1 MRFIALLMSV
11 LLVFTLVAC
20 AGNNNPE
27 TSEEPGEPIEV
38 ENGLFIKMPESGSLR
53 IAQFADLHFGTEGK
67 PYQNDKEERT
77 KAFVKYV
84 AENGKPDLIVCSG
97 DNIMSTGVEEMKE
110 FVKMMDELKTP
121 WTYIYGNHDAEM
133 NTAGFAKKDLSNY
146 LESCGS
152 EYLIYSAGYV
162 EEASNRYGN
171 FSISVLNNS
180 GTKLLGALMLF
191 DAGVY
196 AAAVKDYETITAGQ
210 IDWYKQEIDKL
221 NEKYDGEMMPSIVF
235 SHIQLPEFHEA
246 YLKASEGNGAEFVI
260 KQELDAEKING
271 IKNDGPVNVN
281 SGFYDVLVEKGST
294 KAYLVGHAHFLNFQV
309 KMDGIVL
316 GFAPQTGFS
325 TLFENNDLPRTTY
338 IYNLKSDFSFTTET
352 ITEPGDNIGLTY
364 WGSYDGTG
372 VKDEA
377 SGLYKA
383 ELKLT
388 AGNSLMFAYNGVRL
402 KLADITI
409 EGDIAE
415 NPLKAD
421 GEKLYPANDIT
432 LKFAGGKARTFYFS
446 YNPETKTLNISSEAV
461 QVDPNA
467 PKSVVAKSV
476 DKDAG
481 ADAIAVWTEAGA
493 KLREVTNKF
502 NGTYKWVGN
511 GWRYYIVVDAEG
523 RIAYA
528 VQWPES
534 GYGGPNSDSYYCN
547 EFYSDYTQ
555 NPAIKLYNGY
565 KDDWASGGFGYKL
578 YDIVVPEGGFAITSH
593 GETNNTLID
602 MISQGMVNNYDIA
615 NINNRTIYDNS
626 IRLSF
631 DKATNTISVSTVE

>member
-11 LLVFTLVAC
+11 LLMFTLVAC
-20 AGNNNPE
+20 GNNNPE

-38 ENGLFIKMPESGSLR
+38 ENGLFIKMPESGTLR

-84 AENGKPDLIVCSG
+84 AEEGKPDLIVCSG
-97 DNIMSTGVEEMKE
+97 DNIMSTGVAEMKE
-110 FVKMMDELKTP
+110 FVAMMDELKTP

-133 NTAGFAKKDLSNY
+133 DTAGFSKKDLSNY
-146 LESCGS
+146 LESCES

-180 GTKLLGALMLF
+180 GTKLLGAILTF

-196 AAAVKDYETITAGQ
+196 SSAIKDYESITTGQ
-210 IDWYKQEIDKL
+210 IDWYKQELDKL
-221 NEKYDGEMMPSIVF
+221 NEKYDGEMLPSIVF

-246 YLKASEGNGAEFVI
+246 YLKALDGDGAEFVI
-260 KQELDAEKING
+260 EQELDEAKISG
-271 IKNDGPVNVN
+271 IKTDGPVGNN
-281 SGFYDVLVEKGST
+281 TGLYDVLVEKGST
-294 KAYLVGHAHFLNFQV
+294 KAYFVGHAHFLNFQV
-309 KMDGIVL
+309 KMDGITL

-338 IYNLKSDFSFTTET
+338 IYNLKEDFSFTTEVV
-352 ITEPGDNIGLTY
+352 TEPGESIGLTY
-364 WGSYDGTG
+364 NGTYDGTG
-372 VKDEA
+372 VFDEA

-383 ELKLT
+383 EFKLT
-388 AGNSLMFAYNGVRL
+388 ANNSVMFAYNGVRL
-402 KLADITI
+402 KLKGIKI
-409 EGDIAE
+409 EGDYAA
-415 NPLKAD
+415 NPLDAD
-421 GEKLYPANDIT
+421 GVMLYPANDT
-432 LKFAGGKARTFYFS
+432 TMKFAGGKARTFYFT

-461 QVDPNA
+461 TADPNA
-467 PKSVVAKSV
+467 PKSVVAKTV
-476 DKDAG
+476 DNDAG
-481 ADAIAVWTEAGA
+481 ADAIAVWTKAGS

-502 NGTYKWVGN
+502 NGDYKWVGN

-534 GYGGPNSDSYYCN
+534 GYGGPNSDGYYHN
-547 EFYSDYTQ
+547 EFYTDYTQ
-555 NPAIKLYNGY
+555 NPAIKLFSGY
-565 KDDWASGGFGYKL
+565 KDDWATGGFGYKL

-602 MISQGMVNNYDIA
+602 MISQGMVNNYDIS
-615 NINNRTIYDNS
+615 NINCTTIYDSS

-631 DKATNTISVSTVE
+631 DKSTNTISVSTVE